1 MKRSQFRARTMKYV
15 YQHVLLNKPFLT
27 LFAEEGHLMKQE
39 ESPYIVNTLR
49 DIETNEESYVAA
61 INSHLNQWS
70 FERLSYVEQAILLV
84 AWSELERKEDDK
96 AVVIDEAI
104 KLAKTYSDESSYPYI
119 NAVLDKHD

>member
-1 MKRSQFRARTMKYV
+1 MKRSQYRSRSMKYV
-15 YQHVLLNKPFLT
+15 YQHLLLNKPFL
-27 LFAEEGHLMKQE
+27 LMFAEEGHLMKAD

-49 DIETNEESYVAA
+49 DIEAHEDRYIES
-61 INSHLNQWS
+61 INQHLHQWS

-84 AWSELERKEDDK
+84 AWSELERHEDDK
-96 AVVIDEAI
+96 AVIIDEAI